1 VWNIIQTDEFQQWF
15 EGLDISA
22 QTSIYEKM
30 MVLKEFGPKLGR
42 PYVDT
47 INNSKFKNM
56 KELRVQSKNRP
67 YRILFA
73 FDPHRNAILLVG
85 GNKAGKK
92 RFYDEMIK
100 QADDLFSE
108 YLEDIDET

>member
-1 VWNIIQTDEFQQWF
+1 MLYGFVWSIIQTDEFRQWF

-47 INNSKFKNM
+47 VNNVN
-56 KELRVQSKNRP
+56 L
-67 YRILFA
+67 
-73 FDPHRNAILLVG
+73 
-85 GNKAGKK
+85 
-92 RFYDEMIK
+92 
-100 QADDLFSE
+100 
-108 YLEDIDET
+108 

>member
-1 VWNIIQTDEFQQWF
+1 MWNIIQTDEFQQWF
-15 EGLDISA
+15 ESLDISA
-22 QTSIYEKM
+22 QTSIFEKM
-30 MVLKEFGPKLGR
+30 MVLKEFGAKLGR

-47 INNSKFKNM
+47 VNHSKFKNM

-73 FDPHRNAILLVG
+73 FDPNRSAILLVG

-92 RFYDEMIK
+92 KFYDEMIK
-100 QADDLFSE
+100 QADELFSK
-108 YLEDIDET
+108 YLEDLDET